1 MSARDTMRAMVLER
15 ARSPLVP
22 QVRDVPQP
30 GAGEVVVAVHA
41 CGVCRTDL
49 HVVDGEL
56 PHPRLPL
63 VPGHEIVGVVAAVG
77 AGVHGL
83 APGDRVGIPW
93 LARTCGTC
101 RYCRSGRENLCEAA
115 AFTGYTADGG
125 YAEYA
130 LADAR
135 FCFRLP
141 AGPSDAEIAPWLCA
155 GLIGYRALRMAGDA
169 RRIGLYGFGAAAH
182 MVAQVC
188 RYQQREVF
196 AFTRPGDV
204 TAQAF
209 ARRIGAVWAGGSDG
223 PAPCELDAAILFA
236 PIGTL
241 VPKALRDVARGG
253 SVVCAG
259 IHMTDIPGF
268 AYEALWGERCVRSV
282 ANLTRADGVEFI
294 ELAQRAGVASEISSF
309 PLAAA
314 NEALAALREGRLVG
328 AAVLDLRHE
337 REA

>member
-1 MSARDTMRAMVLER
+1 MSVRDTMRAMVLER

-30 GAGEVVVAVHA
+30 AAGEVVVAVHA

-63 VPGHEIVGVVAAVG
+63 VPGHEIVGVVAVVG
-77 AGVHGL
+77 AGVDGFVR
-83 APGDRVGIPW
+83 GDRVGIPW
-93 LARTCGTC
+93 LARSCGTC

-115 AFTGYTADGG
+115 AFTGYTVDGG

-135 FCFRLP
+135 FCFLLP

-155 GLIGYRALRMAGDA
+155 GLIGYRALRMAGNA
-169 RRIGLYGFGAAAH
+169 QRIGLYGFGAAAH
-182 MVAQVC
+182 MIAQVC

-196 AFTRPGDV
+196 AFTRPGDAM
-204 TAQAF
+204 AQAF
-209 ARRIGAVWAGGSDG
+209 ARRLGAAWAGGSDE

-236 PIGTL
+236 PIGAL
-241 VPKALRDVARGG
+241 VPKALRDIAKGG

-268 AYEALWGERCVRSV
+268 AYEALWGERCLRSV

-294 ELAQRAGVASEISSF
+294 ELAQRAGIASEISSF

-328 AAVLDLRHE
+328 AAVLDPRHE
-337 REA
+337 RMA

>member
-1 MSARDTMRAMVLER
+1 MLLEAPR
-15 ARSPLVP
+15 TPLRP
-22 QVRDVPQP
+22 AELADPEPAP
-30 GAGEVVVAVHA
+30 GQLLIRVHVCA
-41 CGVCRTDL
+41 VCRTDL

-56 PHPRLPL
+56 PDAKLPL
-63 VPGHEIVGVVAAVG
+63 VIGHQIVGTAENG
-77 AGVHGL
+77 GERFS
-83 APGDRVGIPW
+83 PGDRVGVPW
-93 LARTCGTC
+93 LGWTDGTC
-101 RYCRSGRENLCEAA
+101 NYCRSGRENLCDAA
-115 AFTGYTADGG
+115 AFTGYTVDGG

-209 ARRIGAVWAGGSDG
+209 ARRIGAVWAGGSDE

-294 ELAQRAGVASEISSF
+294 ELAQRAGIASEISSF

>member
-1 MSARDTMRAMVLER
+1 
-15 ARSPLVP
+15 
-22 QVRDVPQP
+22 
-30 GAGEVVVAVHA
+30 
-41 CGVCRTDL
+41 
-49 HVVDGEL
+49 
-56 PHPRLPL
+56 
-63 VPGHEIVGVVAAVG
+63 
-77 AGVHGL
+77 
-83 APGDRVGIPW
+83 
-93 LARTCGTC
+93 
-101 RYCRSGRENLCEAA
+101 
-115 AFTGYTADGG
+115 
-125 YAEYA
+125 
-130 LADAR
+130 
-135 FCFRLP
+135 
-141 AGPSDAEIAPWLCA
+141 
-155 GLIGYRALRMAGDA
+155 MAGDA

-182 MVAQVC
+182 MIAQVC

-209 ARRIGAVWAGGSDG
+209 ARRIGAVWAGGSDE

-294 ELAQRAGVASEISSF
+294 ELAQRAGIASEISSF